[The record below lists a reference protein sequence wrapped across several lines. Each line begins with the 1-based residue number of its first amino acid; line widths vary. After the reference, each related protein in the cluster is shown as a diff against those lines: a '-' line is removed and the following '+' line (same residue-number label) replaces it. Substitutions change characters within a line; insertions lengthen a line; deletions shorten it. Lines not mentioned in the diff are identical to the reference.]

1 MADGRYNISATLYMG
16 TKMILHHFILTCD
29 TRTCHPCR

>member
-1 MADGRYNISATLYMG
+1 
-16 TKMILHHFILTCD
+16 MILHHFILTCD